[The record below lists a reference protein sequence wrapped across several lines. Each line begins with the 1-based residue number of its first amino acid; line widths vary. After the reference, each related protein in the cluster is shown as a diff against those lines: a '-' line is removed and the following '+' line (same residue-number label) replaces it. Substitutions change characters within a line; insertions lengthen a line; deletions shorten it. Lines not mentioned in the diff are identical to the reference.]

1 MYVVIILQLTV
12 KVTVK
17 ETKVEGNMKNNKHV
31 VQNKNGG
38 WDVKS
43 GGAPVAHQRTQKDA
57 IQVANSIAKRDRT
70 EVIIHGRDGKI
81 RDKNSF
87 GNDPFPPKG

>member
-1 MYVVIILQLTV
+1 MS
-12 KVTVK
+12 KH
-17 ETKVEGNMKNNKHV
+17 NKHV
-31 VQNKNGG
+31 VPSKLGG

-43 GGAPVAHQRTQKDA
+43 AGNKVSHHHTQKAA
-57 IQVANSIAKRDRT
+57 IQKANTDAKAERT
-70 EVIIHGRDGKI
+70 EVVIHGRDGKI